1 MSDSK
6 TIDDGG
12 PAFPI
17 VTTET
22 NEHGLVFPFVT
33 PGVSRREWFAGQ
45 ALASYLAN
53 PEGWRAK
60 PDIIARDC
68 YAIADAFIARGK
80 AGAA

>member
-12 PAFPI
+12 FAFPSEPDADACGM
-17 VTTET
+17 T
-22 NEHGLVFPFVT
+22 
-33 PGVSRREWFAGQ
+33 RRDYFAGQ